1 MKNNFYK
8 FICIYN
14 KKIGYNSSNMNKL
27 KEYINSHE
35 LSEIHPSD
43 IAKILK
49 QLDDKDFAE
58 AIQLVPKNLVGD
70 VALALPD
77 RYFDDV
83 VESLSVDELS
93 HAVTELE
100 SDDQLE
106 FMQELGEVDESVAS
120 QVFDTLHED
129 DKLEITK
136 LQTYDEDEAG
146 RYMQL
151 EVFTAF
157 RDEIVQDVIQRFAVL
172 RKANELENVQN
183 LFIVS
188 KDNKLRY
195 TVGLDDLL
203 IFDFSKT
210 LKENIA
216 ESGDSFEPKTAYDR
230 DEIKDVVHTFEEYD
244 LSVMPIVNAYGI
256 LVGRITSDDIYDLI
270 IEHAT
275 EQMYN
280 LAGVDDEAEEDDE
293 IVKAGRKRATWLSL
307 NLLTAIAASF
317 VIAMFSDA
325 LESMVALA
333 VLMPIVASMGGNAGT
348 QSLTVVV
355 RQLALGDISQGDA
368 MRIIKKE
375 IALSLGN
382 GIFFAIIMG
391 LIAALWFDM
400 RMLGVVIA
408 LSMIINLLMAGFFGA
423 TIPLFLKKMDIDPA
437 IGSTVI
443 LTTIT
448 DVVGFFSFLGLAT
461 YILL

>member
-1 MKNNFYK
+1 MY
-8 FICIYN
+8 
-14 KKIGYNSSNMNKL
+14 KL
-27 KEYINSHE
+27 KEYLNSHE
-35 LSEIHPSD
+35 ASEIHPSD

-49 QLDDKDFAE
+49 ELDDNAFSNALK
-58 AIQLVPKNLVGD
+58 LVPKDLLGD

-83 VESLSVDELS
+83 VENLSVDELS

-100 SDDQLE
+100 SDDQVD
-106 FMQELGEVDESVAS
+106 FMQGLEEIDENIASEVFESL
-120 QVFDTLHED
+120 DED
-129 DKLEITK
+129 DKQEITK
-136 LQTYDEDEAG
+136 LQEYKENEAG
-146 RYMQL
+146 SYMQL
-151 EVFTAF
+151 EVFTASKN
-157 RDEIVQDVIQRFAVL
+157 EVVQDVIKRFAKL

-183 LFIVS
+183 LFITTE
-188 KDNKLRY
+188 DNKLRY

-210 LKENIA
+210 LLENLQD
-216 ESGDSFEPKTAYDR
+216 SDDSFEPKTAHDR
-230 DEIKDVVHTFEEYD
+230 EDIKEVVHYFEEYD

-256 LVGRITSDDIYDLI
+256 LIGRITSDDIYDI
-270 IEHAT
+270 INEHAT

-280 LAGVDDEAEEDDE
+280 LAGVDDDAEEDDE
-293 IVKAGRKRATWLSL
+293 ILNAGKKRATWLGL
-307 NLLTAIAASF
+307 NLFTAIAASF
-317 VIAMFSDA
+317 VIGIFAET

-333 VLMPIVASMGGNAGT
+333 ILMPIVASMGGNAGT

-375 IALSLGN
+375 VIISIGN
-382 GIFFAIIMG
+382 GIIFAIIMG
-391 LIAALWFDM
+391 MIAHVWFGIEL
-400 RMLGVVIA
+400 LGVVIA
-408 LSMIINLLMAGFFGA
+408 LSMVINLFMAGFFGA
-423 TIPLFLKKMDIDPA
+423 TVPLFLKKLDIDPA

-443 LTTIT
+443 LTTVT

>member
-1 MKNNFYK
+1 
-8 FICIYN
+8 
-14 KKIGYNSSNMNKL
+14 MNKL
-27 KEYINSHE
+27 EEYLNSHD

-49 QLDDKDFAE
+49 QLDDSEFAD
-58 AIQLVPKNLVGD
+58 ALKLVPRDLLGD

-83 VESLSVDELS
+83 VENLSVDELS

-100 SDDQLE
+100 SDDQAD
-106 FMQELGEVDESVAS
+106 FMQELEEHDETIASEVFE
-120 QVFDTLHED
+120 TLHED
-129 DKLEITK
+129 DKQEITR
-136 LQTYDEDEAG
+136 LQTYNEDEAG
-146 RYMQL
+146 AYMQL
-151 EVFTAF
+151 EVFTAQKS
-157 RDEIVQDVIQRFAVL
+157 EIVQDVIKRFAEL
-172 RKANELENVQN
+172 RRANELENVQN
-183 LFIVS
+183 LFITN
-188 KDNKLRY
+188 DENKLRY
-195 TVGLDDLL
+195 TIGLDDLL

-210 LKENIA
+210 LKENI
-216 ESGDSFEPKTAYDR
+216 ENSGDSFEPKTAHDR
-230 DEIKDVVHTFEEYD
+230 EDIKEVVHYFEEYD
-244 LSVMPIVNAYGI
+244 LSVLPIVNLYGV
-256 LVGRITSDDIYDLI
+256 LVGRITSDDIYDI
-270 IEHAT
+270 IQDGAT

-280 LAGVDDEAEEDDE
+280 LAGVDDDAEEDDE
-293 IVKAGRKRATWLSL
+293 IIKAGRKRATWLSL
-307 NLLTAIAASF
+307 NLFTAIAASL
-317 VIAMFSDA
+317 VIAMFADT

-375 IALSLGN
+375 VTLSLGN

-391 LIAALWFDM
+391 IVAAIWFDM
-400 RMLGVVIA
+400 GMLGVVIA
-408 LSMIINLLMAGFFGA
+408 LSMVINLFMAGFFGA

-443 LTTIT
+443 LTTVT

-461 YILL
+461 AILL

>member
-1 MKNNFYK
+1 
-8 FICIYN
+8 
-14 KKIGYNSSNMNKL
+14 MNKL
-27 KEYINSHE
+27 KEYLNSHD

-49 QLDDKDFAE
+49 QLDDSEFTE

-106 FMQELGEVDESVAS
+106 FMQELEEVDESVAS
-120 QVFDTLHED
+120 QVFDTLDEED
-129 DKLEITK
+129 KQEITK
-136 LQTYDEDEAG
+136 LQTYKEDEAG
-146 RYMQL
+146 AYMQL
-151 EVFTAF
+151 EVFTA
-157 RDEIVQDVIQRFAVL
+157 DKNEIVQDVIKRFGEL
-172 RKANELENVQN
+172 RRANELENVQN
-183 LFIVS
+183 LFITAS
-188 KDNKLRY
+188 DNKLRY
-195 TVGLDDLL
+195 TVGLDDIL

-210 LKENIA
+210 LRENI
-216 ESGDSFEPKTAYDR
+216 ELSEDSFEPKKAVDI
-230 DEIKDVVHTFEEYD
+230 DDIKEVVHYFEEYD
-244 LSVMPIVNAYGI
+244 LSVMPIVNSYGV
-256 LVGRITSDDIYDLI
+256 LLGRITSDDIYDI
-270 IEHAT
+270 INEHAT

-280 LAGVDDEAEEDDE
+280 LAGVDDDAEEDDE
-293 IVKAGRKRATWLSL
+293 ILKAGRKRATWLSL
-307 NLLTAIAASF
+307 NLFTAIAASL
-317 VIAMFSDA
+317 VIALFSDT

-355 RQLALGDISQGDA
+355 RQLALGDISKGDA

-375 IALSLGN
+375 VLLSLGN

-391 LIAALWFDM
+391 IVAAIWFDIG
-400 RMLGVVIA
+400 MLGIVIA
-408 LSMIINLLMAGFFGA
+408 LSMVINLFAAGFFGA
-423 TIPLFLKKMDIDPA
+423 TIPLFLKRMDIDPA

-443 LTTIT
+443 LTTVT
-448 DVVGFFSFLGLAT
+448 DVVGFLSFLGLAT